1 MKLNIDL
8 TLRIGWVKLESCSR
22 DLLIVCI
29 YCLFWQ
35 KDLVFLDIPIS
46 TAAWEQPGK
55 IIVSNSS
62 LCMTSGIFLLVYCH
76 FSTCANPVPK
86 AKAARVCAL
95 LGLSLGLQSCSW
107 CLDAE
112 QNRNPAGLSDPGF
125 CLQSCWLWGNP
136 HNNLLCPET
145 EQVSAKNKPGA
156 HAVTLTNTS
165 TASFAEYIMASR
177 RLLGRQK
184 GIICNK

>member
-8 TLRIGWVKLESCSR
+8 TLRSGWVKLESCSR

-35 KDLVFLDIPIS
+35 KYLVFLDIPIS

-62 LCMTSGIFLLVYCH
+62 LCRTSRIFLLVHCH
-76 FSTCANPVPK
+76 FSTCANRVHKPK
-86 AKAARVCAL
+86 AAQVFAL

-112 QNRNPAGLSDPGF
+112 QNHRNPAGDSDPGF
-125 CLQSCWLWGNP
+125 CLQNWWLWGNP
-136 HNNLLCPET
+136 YNTC
-145 EQVSAKNKPGA
+145 SA
-156 HAVTLTNTS
+156 
-165 TASFAEYIMASR
+165 
-177 RLLGRQK
+177 QK
-184 GIICNK
+184 LNRSLSQK